1 MVKGKQAIM
10 ARRLSGSPVKS
21 SGKDWVCLR
30 SAELPTCGIVVFG
43 CTVTG
48 DAVASAR
55 TIVQFPGH
63 VFERCTVRLAGH
75 AV

>member
-1 MVKGKQAIM
+1 M
-10 ARRLSGSPVKS
+10 
-21 SGKDWVCLR
+21 
-30 SAELPTCGIVVFG
+30 VFG